1 MATTW
6 SEDGSKKETY
16 NRDRGKV
23 AWMPFSNRNTVEEI
37 REDVEKGNNKNL
49 KKINDARKEK
59 DRQLRILL
67 GN

>member
-23 AWMPFSNRNTVEEI
+23 AWMPRPRTTVEEI
-37 REDVEKGNNKNL
+37 REDVEKGTNKNL
-49 KKINDARKEK
+49 KKINDARKKK
-59 DRQLRILL
+59 DEQLRILL